1 MDHNFLFRRFLTMEV
16 WKLSV
21 KNLSRK
27 IYFWQWNNGYSW
39 QGHRKLNRKWL
50 GWERNFYFLW
60 FWAQDFHFET
70 LPRKHLAIHGRPFAE
85 RPGLGSKIRETD
97 RSGPWS
103 RPDHNFLT
111 VMNCSWRWPSVKRFT
126 IAGVI
131 SESNQGQIRV
141 RFEFDRVIPQ
151 FSIQPNFLHQLT
163 NDASPHSPKVLE
175 GAPSWM
181 RDNLLLTFFSFKIFF
196 QPTQINW
203 EILERD
209 FKKQIQLHKTKV
221 LEKLTLVSWK
231 YSILFFDLNNTDCL
245 LFMSFN

>member
-1 MDHNFLFRRFLTMEV
+1 MDFLFRRFLTMKV

-85 RPGLGSKIRETD
+85 RPGLGSKIRGPD

-103 RPDHNFLT
+103 RPNNEI
-111 VMNCSWRWPSVKRFT
+111 VQSWFVVRCGPSTLPSVYCCWGHLRVKSR
-126 IAGVI
+126 
-131 SESNQGQIRV
+131 SDPGQIWIWPRDSSIFYPV
-141 RFEFDRVIPQ
+141 Q
-151 FSIQPNFLHQLT
+151 FS
-163 NDASPHSPKVLE
+163 S
-175 GAPSWM
+175 
-181 RDNLLLTFFSFKIFF
+181 
-196 QPTQINW
+196 
-203 EILERD
+203 
-209 FKKQIQLHKTKV
+209 
-221 LEKLTLVSWK
+221 
-231 YSILFFDLNNTDCL
+231 SID
-245 LFMSFN
+245 